1 MHPSRPGLTHA
12 HMDRDGATRWT
23 LEELHAEFDRYSSRI
38 HSSDLA
44 PSSKTTYLH
53 HADRFVRWLGGEV
66 DIARGN
72 LLSE

>member
-1 MHPSRPGLTHA
+1 MHPSRPDLTHA
-12 HMDRDGATRWT
+12 HMDRDGTASWT
-23 LEELHAEFDRYSSRI
+23 LEELRAEFDRYSSRI

-44 PSSKTTYLH
+44 PSSKTTCLH

-66 DIARGN
+66 AIARGN